1 MAFFYELINKDDFTF
16 KEDYNLGY
24 KRIEVRS
31 KKADSHL
38 GHVFD
43 DGPGPKG
50 LRYCINSA
58 SLKFIPL
65 KDIKA
70 KGYEAYLYL
79 LKKSNVC
86 IFNLFK
92 VELAHLARTL
102 LDL

>member
-1 MAFFYELINKDDFTF
+1 MILPF

-65 KDIKA
+65 KDLKA

-79 LKKSNVC
+79 FEKKIMYVS

-92 VELAHLARTL
+92 VGIFTCLAHTL